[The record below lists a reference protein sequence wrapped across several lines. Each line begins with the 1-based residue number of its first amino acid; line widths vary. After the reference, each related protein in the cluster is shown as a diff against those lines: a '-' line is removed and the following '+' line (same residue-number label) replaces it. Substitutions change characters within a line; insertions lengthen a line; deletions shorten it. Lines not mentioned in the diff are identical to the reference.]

1 MKKEGREKG
10 KGGALSSLWKRKQGQ
25 IDLTSG
31 IFGQT

>member
-10 KGGALSSLWKRKQGQ
+10 KGGALGNLSKIKQGQ
-25 IDLTSG
+25 IDLTRR